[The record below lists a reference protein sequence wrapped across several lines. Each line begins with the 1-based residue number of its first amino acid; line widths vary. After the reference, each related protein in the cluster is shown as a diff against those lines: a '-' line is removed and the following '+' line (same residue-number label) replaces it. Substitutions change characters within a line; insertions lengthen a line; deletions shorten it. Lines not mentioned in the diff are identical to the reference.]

1 MRKSKGRGWR
11 FVQYLRAINHIVI
24 PRHPVIPDPHTLLA
38 SIPAGR
44 QFFTVIDLCNAFAS
58 IPVDEDSQYLFAFTW
73 EGKQFTW
80 TVMPRGFTDSP
91 SYFSKILKSDL
102 DDIIF
107 PKDSTLLQYV
117 DDLVL
122 GSSSQVLLKYD
133 SIHLLTLL
141 ALKEHKVSKEKLRFA
156 PSSGSILGTS
166 DIGTKSAPGSR
177 LHGILCFPRS
187 KTKLQL

>member
-1 MRKSKGRGWR
+1 
-11 FVQYLRAINHIVI
+11 
-24 PRHPVIPDPHTLLA
+24 
-38 SIPAGR
+38 
-44 QFFTVIDLCNAFAS
+44 
-58 IPVDEDSQYLFAFTW
+58 
-73 EGKQFTW
+73 
-80 TVMPRGFTDSP
+80 MPRGFTDSP

-133 SIHLLTLL
+133 SIHLVTLL

-156 PSSGSILGTS
+156 QAQVRYLGHLILEQS
-166 DIGTKSAPGSR
+166 LRLDPGSMASYVSQGLR
-177 LHGILCFPRS
+177 LSFNYEVFLD
-187 KTKLQL
+187 